1 MERILFLTGRLA
13 RQSLEQV
20 LSGIVPPAFA
30 WEVRD
35 IGLQVA
41 GLMTTEMIRRR
52 VPKPENVDR
61 VLVPGR
67 CRGDLDALS
76 SEFGIPVERGPDDL
90 KDIPAHFER
99 AARPVDLSRHDIDI
113 FAEIVDAPKLHVD
126 AIVARARRH
135 RDDGADVIDLGCLP
149 ETPFDHLEDAIR
161 ALKDQSFSVSVDS
174 LDSAELLRGGRAGA
188 DYLLSLS
195 IDTLWIADEVG
206 STPVLIPRQPTD
218 ESSLHEAIEAMA
230 GRERPFFADA
240 ILDPIPFGFTA
251 AIARFDRLRSGFPDV
266 PIFVGIG
273 NVTELTDADTSG
285 MNAILLGIAAE
296 LGVSAVLTT
305 QVSGHARRAIREA
318 DVARRIMYAA
328 REERALAVGYSPA
341 LLTVHDKRP
350 FPDSPEEIARIAQQ
364 IRDPSYRIQISD
376 QGVHVYNRDGHHVS
390 DDVFALFPRLAV
402 DGDAGHAFYLGVE
415 LARAETAWRLGKRYV
430 QDRPLDWGCA
440 VDRATEDLER
450 WHAPGPTMSE
460 GKDDG

>member
-174 LDSAELLRGGRAGA
+174 LDAAELLRGGRAGA

-230 GRERPFFADA
+230 GRERPIFADA

-266 PIFVGIG
+266 RIFMGIG

-296 LGVSAVLTT
+296 LGASAVLTT

-430 QDRPLDWGCA
+430 QARPLDWGCA